1 MPTAKALYH
10 ELVRSYPAVGALRV
24 NRLVF
29 GNIRPLRINLCF
41 LRYLRQCQR
50 ATGSLRTPAS
60 PKVKAAAD
68 ELRAKG
74 FIVFPPRENG
84 GIVNSLN
91 AKIAEL
97 MRAGRYT
104 VGIGEED
111 WFWHIPDVM
120 NTLPEIVALICPD
133 IAATIE
139 EYFGSYFKIF
149 SAEMYRIVPSQKTP
163 DASGLWHTDNY
174 PPGMVKIMAYL
185 TACDEKT
192 GALKVHPWPRTRQLL
207 RRGFFNRSNIAPYED
222 LLENDWI
229 PIEGPPGTILLWDSN
244 ICHRATPPAAGIRD
258 AIAFKFIPSVEPW
271 KQHLARVGAGVNY
284 ERRPHIP
291 RDPAG
296 D

>member
-1 MPTAKALYH
+1 MPTAKAVYH
-10 ELVRSYPAVGALRV
+10 RLVREYPALGAVRM

-29 GNIRPLRINLCF
+29 GNIRPLHINLRF
-41 LRYLRQCQR
+41 WRYLRHCQKV
-50 ATGSLRTPAS
+50 TDSLRTPAT
-60 PKVKAAAD
+60 PEVRAAAN
-68 ELRAKG
+68 ELRTKG
-74 FIVFPPRENG
+74 FIVFPPRGNRN
-84 GIVNSLN
+84 VVDSLN
-91 AKIAEL
+91 VKISEL

-120 NTLPEIVALICPD
+120 NTLPEIIALIRPD

-139 EYFGSYFKIF
+139 EYFGAYFKIF

-174 PPGMVKIMAYL
+174 PPGMVKIMVYL

-192 GALKVHPWPRTRQLL
+192 GALKVHPWSTTRRLL
-207 RRGFFNRSNIAPYED
+207 RRGFFNRANTAPYHD
-222 LLENDWI
+222 LLESDWV
-229 PIEGPPGTILLWDSN
+229 PIEGPPGTTLLWDSN
-244 ICHRATPPAAGIRD
+244 ICHRATPPTQGIRD

-271 KQHLARVGAGVNY
+271 EQHLARVGDGVNY

-291 RDPAG
+291 HNPA
-296 D
+296 DD